1 MKMIEQ
7 GKTYQKGSLF
17 LNGTEEDFV
26 GMWLI
31 LSVDIDGECYNQ
43 LHVGRGGCINLVR
56 NGIDGFGQSIG
67 SDDRLLFE
75 CDDEEF
81 LCGNTNKKG

>member
-31 LSVDIDGECYNQ
+31 LSVDIDGKCYNQ
-43 LHVGRGGCINLVR
+43 LHVDRDGRVNLVTNWFR
-56 NGIDGFGQSIG
+56 SFGHFARQ
-67 SDDRLLFE
+67 RLLFE
-75 CDDEEF
+75 CDGEEF
-81 LCGNTNKKG
+81 LCDNTNKKG